1 MGGET
6 PKPLL
11 SNCRMPENSEP
22 FLINP
27 DASLSDDIYRR
38 LPSRAKVLSHAVAV
52 DTARWKKELSVR
64 GLPGPTGKL
73 NGSGIVQISRADVF
87 SVAEQ
92 EPSRESALQLL
103 WYSLAW
109 GLGTRAP
116 RLHARLDGIAEDKR
130 KAANLLT
137 EAWESALNGADAEK
151 AYSVLT
157 THKGRG
163 RIKWLGPAFSTKFLY
178 FAQGS
183 TKAPSY
189 VILDAVVARNLRPAA
204 WPSAPSTAWWPSTYG
219 AYCLLMQNWAEEAQL
234 RSGNETSP
242 DQIELAVFRG

>member
-1 MGGET
+1 
-6 PKPLL
+6 
-11 SNCRMPENSEP
+11 MPENSEP

-27 DASLSDDIYRR
+27 DASLPEDIYRR
-38 LPSRAKVLSHAVAV
+38 LPSRAKVLSHAVSV

-73 NGSGIVQISRADVF
+73 NGSGIVPLSRADVF
-87 SVAEQ
+87 SVADQ
-92 EPSRESALQLL
+92 EPSPESALQLL

-116 RLHARLDGIAEDKR
+116 RLHARLNGIAEDER
-130 KAANLLT
+130 KAANLLM
-137 EAWESALNGADAEK
+137 EAWGLARNEADAEK
-151 AYSVLT
+151 GYSVLT
-157 THKGRG
+157 TDKGRG

-189 VILDAVVARNLRPAA
+189 LILDAVVARNLRATA

-219 AYCLLMQNWAEEAQL
+219 AYCLLMKNWAEEAQV
-234 RSGNETSP
+234 RSGNETTS
-242 DQIELAVFRG
+242 DQIELAVFKG

>member
-1 MGGET
+1 MPHET
-6 PKPLL
+6 
-11 SNCRMPENSEP
+11 EP

-27 DASLSDDIYRR
+27 DAPLPEDIYRR
-38 LPSRAKVLSHAVAV
+38 LPSRAKVLSHAVSV
-52 DTARWKKELSVR
+52 DAARWKRELSAR
-64 GLPGPTGKL
+64 GLRGPIGKL
-73 NGSGIVQISRADVF
+73 NGAGVVQLRRGDVF
-87 SVAEQ
+87 SIADQ
-92 EPSRESALQLL
+92 EPSPELAIHLL

-116 RLHARLDGIAEDKR
+116 RLHARLNGIAEDER
-130 KAANLLT
+130 KAGNLLA
-137 EAWESALNGADAEK
+137 EAWELVRKEADAEK

-157 THKGRG
+157 TDKGKG

-183 TKAPSY
+183 TTAPSY
-189 VILDAVVARNLRPAA
+189 LILDAVVARNLRATA

-219 AYCLLMQNWAEEAQL
+219 AYCLLMKNWAEEAQL